1 MNLFTIDNF
10 LTKNIFVNVALTSEV
25 LSPSYACT
33 HVPVCC
39 PTGRGAGWADLSG
52 GSHVVPCGAGG
63 AADGFPAL
71 ASGESGAVTL
81 PAHRFTLHLSLWPGD
96 WRPAGRGGG

>member
-1 MNLFTIDNF
+1 MNHSTIDNF

-39 PTGRGAGWADLSG
+39 PAGRGAGWAEL
-52 GSHVVPCGAGG
+52 CGAGG

-81 PAHRFTLHLSLWPGD
+81 PAHRLTLHLSL
-96 WRPAGRGGG
+96 